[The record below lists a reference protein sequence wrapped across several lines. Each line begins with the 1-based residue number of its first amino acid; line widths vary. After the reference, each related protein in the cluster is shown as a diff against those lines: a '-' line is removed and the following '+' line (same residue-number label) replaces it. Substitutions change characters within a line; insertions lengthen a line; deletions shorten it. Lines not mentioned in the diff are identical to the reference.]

1 MKRLN
6 LSMLPLFLILTLSSC
21 ASNQVRPESD
31 ISNYNADITKKLQ
44 INDWKY
50 KGFGSIL
57 PDWVEFS
64 LKNDLDKVQSTDEI
78 LKQSTIEVFSG
89 KGENS
94 DQAEAAAKLAIEQAF
109 SANPDYYNSFK
120 LYDYF
125 CLRITE
131 KVTLPYTSVYLYYKE
146 Q

>member
-6 LSMLPLFLILTLSSC
+6 LSMLPLFLILILSSC
-21 ASNQVRPESD
+21 ASNQVRLESD

-125 CLRITE
+125 WVRTTE